1 VTPFTKL
8 LLEET
13 EPDTPTSFVDERLRS
28 EQGPRLLVEWS
39 SPWDEFRSALA
50 PAMSK
55 SPRHLAGEAPTGLFP
70 YRGMLVSW
78 ICEAALLV
86 AIIVIPAKLA
96 SMHPYDPPPLP
107 KYDVIYYSG
116 DELPRTEDAGGAQTG
131 RAGRAGGQ
139 EAHNRIQAIRVARGD
154 AQRTKVV
161 DAPRVKLPRSEEDV
175 ANLLAYKA
183 VPGPPPAEG
192 LRSLRQFSSLS
203 PSIVPPTPN
212 VARDKFRSLR
222 EMQATVIAP
231 PPAAPHEISSSGAP
245 HVPAMQVVP
254 PPVSAP
260 EQITNSQPK
269 LMLPASV
276 IAPPPQITA
285 AMTAPGRGSPSA
297 ELNRQVVP
305 PPVQLS
311 SGTGLV
317 RQPVSGLGKP
327 GVVPPP
333 VQLNGGV
340 PVDDRAAAHLGS
352 PHVVPPPADVNGLA
366 SGLSHGNSGLGGGSA
381 VVPPP
386 PTVSAGIS
394 SGGHGTGRRGAG
406 LGGSLD
412 AGLVSAPPT
421 SSGNSNGGTGVV
433 ISTQP
438 GSKVGI
444 PGNGGSGSLA
454 MSPAGTAKSGVGGNG
469 GGASIGH
476 GNGPGSGF
484 SGEGS
489 GASKAGTGHGSD
501 TLAKG
506 GISPYPGS
514 GGAGSG
520 TAGKP
525 AMPGVTVRGGNSNII
540 TLPSFGS
547 NANEPTVPG
556 HSSLKGAQQ
565 GPDLTIVATARSGGA
580 LNFYGALKGDLVYT
594 IYLDTSLGTVAM
606 QYADPTSTTTPY
618 SGDLTAPHPLRS
630 NLPAGLRPSRLIVA
644 CILDRSGMLKN
655 VRVLEPGASKMT
667 AKVLAALPNW
677 KFTPVLRG
685 NTPVEVNAILGFD
698 IDTR

>member
-1 VTPFTKL
+1 VTPITKL
-8 LLEET
+8 ILEEA
-13 EPDTPTSFVDERLRS
+13 EPDAQASLVDQRLRS
-28 EQGPRLLVEWS
+28 EAGPKLLVEWS
-39 SPWDEFRSALA
+39 SPWDEFRTALS
-50 PAMSK
+50 PALSK
-55 SPRHLAGEAPTGLFP
+55 SPRHLAGEAPTGIFP
-70 YRGMLVSW
+70 YRGMLLSW
-78 ICEAALLV
+78 ILEAAMLA
-86 AIIVIPAKLA
+86 AIIVVPAKLA
-96 SMHPYDPPPLP
+96 NMHPYAPPPLP

-116 DELPRTEDAGGAQTG
+116 DELPRTEDAGGAHTG
-131 RAGRAGGQ
+131 RAGQAGGQ
-139 EAHNRIQAIRVARGD
+139 EAHHRTQAIRVARGETL
-154 AQRTKVV
+154 RTRIV

-192 LRSLRQFSSLS
+192 LHTSRQFSSLS
-203 PSIVPPTPN
+203 SPVVPPTPS
-212 VARDKFRSLR
+212 VARDKFRSMRELR
-222 EMQATVIAP
+222 ATVIAP
-231 PPAAPHEISSSGAP
+231 PPAAPQEISSSGAP
-245 HVPAMQVVP
+245 RISPMQVVP

-269 LMLPASV
+269 LSLPASV
-276 IAPPPQITA
+276 IAPPPQIS
-285 AMTAPGRGSPSA
+285 MTTGRGSSV
-297 ELNRQVVP
+297 ELNRQAVP

-311 SGTGLV
+311 SGAGLQ
-317 RQPVSGLGKP
+317 RQPVTGLGKP
-327 GVVPPP
+327 GVIPPP
-333 VQLNGGV
+333 VQWTGGV
-340 PVDDRAAAHLGS
+340 AVDNRVAAHLGT
-352 PHVVPPPADVNGLA
+352 PRVVPPPADVNGVP
-366 SGLSHGNSGLGGGSA
+366 SGLRQGNAGLGGGNA

-386 PTVSAGIS
+386 PTVSGEISAG
-394 SGGHGTGRRGAG
+394 GRGTGTRGAG

-412 AGLVSAPPT
+412 AGLVSAPP
-421 SSGNSNGGTGVV
+421 SSAGGSNGGTGVV

-469 GGASIGH
+469 GGSGIGH

-484 SGEGS
+484 SGAGS
-489 GASKAGTGHGSD
+489 GASKEGTGRGSD
-501 TLAKG
+501 ALAKG

-520 TAGKP
+520 TAGRP
-525 AMPGVTVRGGNSNII
+525 AMPGVTVRGGSSNII

-547 NANEPTVPG
+547 NSDGPNVAG
-556 HSSLKGAQQ
+556 RSSLKGSQQ
-565 GPDLTIVATARSGGA
+565 GPDLTVVATARSGGA

-594 IYLDTSLGTVAM
+594 IYIDTNLGTVAM
-606 QYADPTSTTTPY
+606 QYADPASTASTF
-618 SGDLTAPHPLRS
+618 SGDLIAPRPLRS
-630 NLPAGLRPSRLIVA
+630 GLPAGLRPSRLVLA

-655 VRVLEPGASKMT
+655 VRVLEPGASEMT
-667 AKVLAALPNW
+667 AKVLAAIPNW